1 MQTLIGK
8 ASILLEALPYIK
20 NFYGETF
27 VIKYGG
33 SAFTDENLRTLF
45 AKDIVL
51 LKYIGIN
58 PIIVHGGGPQIS
70 SFLKKLNI
78 PTEFVGGLRITTK
91 EVMQIV
97 EMVLCGFVN
106 KDIVSLINSHGGNAV
121 GISGKDAN
129 LLFVKKVFTQ
139 KYLKNL
145 GIEENVKKDVGY
157 VGEIIKVKPEILKK
171 LIEDKFI
178 PVIAPIGVGID
189 YQEETKLATYN
200 INADLA
206 AGEIAA
212 SLPSRKLII
221 LTDVEGLKI
230 ETNKLKNLLNSFK
243 DYKILKE
250 KENEIINIKD
260 NNKVLLKFKKLDENF
275 YLISKFS
282 LKFLN
287 TFIQKGIIKG
297 GMIPK
302 LLSCK
307 TALKRGVRKAHIING
322 KVPHS
327 ILLEIFTKEGVG
339 TEIVL

>member
-145 GIEENVKKDVGY
+145 GIEENVEKDVGY
-157 VGEIIKVKPEILKK
+157 VGEIIKVKPE
-171 LIEDKFI
+171 
-178 PVIAPIGVGID
+178 
-189 YQEETKLATYN
+189 
-200 INADLA
+200 
-206 AGEIAA
+206 
-212 SLPSRKLII
+212 
-221 LTDVEGLKI
+221 
-230 ETNKLKNLLNSFK
+230 
-243 DYKILKE
+243 
-250 KENEIINIKD
+250 
-260 NNKVLLKFKKLDENF
+260 
-275 YLISKFS
+275 
-282 LKFLN
+282 
-287 TFIQKGIIKG
+287 
-297 GMIPK
+297 
-302 LLSCK
+302 
-307 TALKRGVRKAHIING
+307 
-322 KVPHS
+322 
-327 ILLEIFTKEGVG
+327 
-339 TEIVL
+339 

>member
-33 SAFTDENLRTLF
+33 SAFTDENLRALF

-78 PTEFVGGLRITTK
+78 STEFVGGLRVTTK

-129 LLFVKKVFTQ
+129 LLFVKKVSTE

-145 GIEENVKKDVGY
+145 GMKENIGKDVGY
-157 VGEIIKVKPEILKK
+157 VGEIVKVRPEILKK

-206 AGEIAA
+206 AGEIAG
-212 SLPSRKLII
+212 SLPSRKLIL
-221 LTDVEGLKI
+221 LTDVEGLKVEI
-230 ETNKLKNLLNSFK
+230 DKLKDILNVFK
-243 DYKILKE
+243 YYRILKE
-250 KENEIINIKD
+250 DEIINIKD
-260 NNKVLLKFKKLDENF
+260 NSKVLLKFKKLDKNF

-287 TFIQKGIIKG
+287 LFIQKGVIKG

-307 TALKRGVRKAHIING
+307 TALEKGVKKAHIING

-327 ILLEIFTKEGVG
+327 ILLEIFTKEGIG

>member
-1 MQTLIGK
+1 MQTLIEK

-33 SAFTDENLRTLF
+33 SAFTDENLRTFF

-78 PTEFVGGLRITTK
+78 STDFVGGLRITTK

-129 LLFVKKVFTQ
+129 LLFVKKVLTQ

-145 GIEENVKKDVGY
+145 GIEENVEKDVGY

-212 SLPSRKLII
+212 SLPSRKLIL

-230 ETNKLKNLLNSFK
+230 ETEKLKDILNSFK
-243 DYKILKE
+243 SYEILE
-250 KENEIINIKD
+250 ENEVINIKY
-260 NNKVLLKFKKLDENF
+260 NSKVLLKFKRLDENF

-287 TFIQKGIIKG
+287 TFIQKNIIKG

-307 TALKRGVRKAHIING
+307 TALEKGVKKAHIING

>member
-1 MQTLIGK
+1 MEILIEK
-8 ASILLEALPYIK
+8 ASVLLEALPYIK

-33 SAFTDENLRTLF
+33 SAFVNENLRPLF

-78 PTEFVGGLRITTK
+78 PTEFVGGLRVTTK
-91 EVMQIV
+91 EIMQIV
-97 EMVLCGFVN
+97 EMVLSGFIN
-106 KDIVSLINSHGGNAV
+106 KDIVGLINSHGGNAV

-129 LLFVKKVFTQ
+129 LIFVKKVLTD
-139 KYLKNL
+139 KYLKSL
-145 GIEENVKKDVGY
+145 GIEENIQKDVGY
-157 VGEIIKVKPEILKK
+157 VGEIIKVNPEVLKK

-206 AGEIAA
+206 AGEIAGA
-212 SLPSRKLII
+212 LPSRKLIL

-230 ETNKLKNLLNSFK
+230 EINKLKNILNDFK
-243 DYKILKE
+243 DYKIIRINE
-250 KENEIINIKD
+250 DEIIEVK
-260 NNKVLLKFKKLDENF
+260 NNTKLLLKFKKLDRNF

-287 TFIQKGIIKG
+287 TFIQKSIIKG

-302 LLSCK
+302 ILSCK
-307 TALKRGVRKAHIING
+307 TALEKGVKKAHIIDG
-322 KVPHS
+322 RVPHS
-327 ILLEIFTKEGVG
+327 ILLEIFTKEGIG